1 MLERKEWQQ
10 AGTNFGMHEENLGRT
25 LFEDSGQDI
34 MGRFK
39 SLSTLWGVLAGR
51 FKTLKLTFYFFREET
66 KSVETNRALSFAFF
80 LTPLPNIH

>member
-25 LFEDSGQDI
+25 LFEDSDQDI

-51 FKTLKLTFYFFREET
+51 FNTLKQTFSFRGGED
-66 KSVETNRALSFAFF
+66 VETNRAVSFSSSKK
-80 LTPLPNIH
+80 L